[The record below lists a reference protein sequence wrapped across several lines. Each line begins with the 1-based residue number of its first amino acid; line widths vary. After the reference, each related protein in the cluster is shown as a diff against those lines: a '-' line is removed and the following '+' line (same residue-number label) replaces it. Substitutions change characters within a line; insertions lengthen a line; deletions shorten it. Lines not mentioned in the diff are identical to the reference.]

1 MAVKIPEEVSMDVE
15 ELAAD
20 GVAESG
26 PEDCHRVEHTQVE
39 RGGIRTHA
47 LVDIS
52 HA

>member
-1 MAVKIPEEVSMDVE
+1 MDVE

-20 GVAESG
+20 GVAEG
-26 PEDCHRVEHTQVE
+26 WPEDCHRVEHSQVE

-47 LVDIS
+47 LIDIS